1 MYMKKFW
8 SCLPNL
14 IHGTNLMAGWKT
26 RCAKGYVSVTLKICP
41 ADSNLVVM
49 IVHILIRLPLSLFFV
64 EHTTIWHIN
73 LHYNRNMWPN
83 INAVMAGIRL
93 VVRWDAFIVSCL
105 IASIATI
112 VLCCV
117 FCMCL
122 SKFHNFEACTYS
134 VKHGYVKCHSLQ
146 RLKANCWDR
155 LNIP

>member
-1 MYMKKFW
+1 MKNFW

-14 IHGTNLMAGWKT
+14 IHGTNLIAGWKT
-26 RCAKGYVSVTLKICP
+26 HCGKGYVYVSLKICP
-41 ADSNLVVM
+41 ADSNLVHDSSYTYPFAPV
-49 IVHILIRLPLSLFFV
+49 LFFV

-112 VLCCV
+112 VLYCV

-122 SKFHNFEACTYS
+122 SKFHKLEACTYS

-155 LNIP
+155 LNIPEW